1 MTNQKVATKTIARLS
16 GITSNERTEL
26 SFDNIIA
33 LPSIGQKGIYQ
44 LFIILTVFQHHAL
57 VKQSLTSMHCLCL

>member
-1 MTNQKVATKTIARLS
+1 MTNQKVPTKAIARLS

-33 LPSIGQKGIYQ
+33 LPS
-44 LFIILTVFQHHAL
+44 V
-57 VKQSLTSMHCLCL
+57 